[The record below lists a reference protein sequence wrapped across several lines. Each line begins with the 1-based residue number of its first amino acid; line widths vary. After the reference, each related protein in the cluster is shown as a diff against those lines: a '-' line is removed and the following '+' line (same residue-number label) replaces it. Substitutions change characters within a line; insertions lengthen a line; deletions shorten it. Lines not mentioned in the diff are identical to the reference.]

1 MVSSDGWWSENG
13 ESVPVLVEIYF
24 IYAVNTCRIAGI
36 PFQSLTVMNTL
47 NEINEFFEV
56 LGSHCLLS
64 CFIGIINQVI

>member
-24 IYAVNTCRIAGI
+24 IYAVNTCQIAGI

-47 NEINEFFEV
+47 QMCFYV
-56 LGSHCLLS
+56 LLS
-64 CFIGIINQVI
+64 VEALTVLDKNCT